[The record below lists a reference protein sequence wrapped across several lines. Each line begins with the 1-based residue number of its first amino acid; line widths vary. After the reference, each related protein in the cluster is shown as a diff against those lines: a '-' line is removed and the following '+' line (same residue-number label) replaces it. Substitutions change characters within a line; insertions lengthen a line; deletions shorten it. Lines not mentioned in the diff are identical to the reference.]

1 MPIVI
6 SSLIILGS
14 CSSEPAVKHLR
25 TERVSTEKK
34 VAVVPNHILTMEVEG
49 MTCEMGC
56 GGSIRKELKSTG
68 GVSRVEFDFVEG
80 RKVQSARI
88 SYDDKKISQQEMLK
102 IVTTMNDKQFKVG
115 KSSTENL
122 DQSLNSCNE
131 STPDCEE
138 QNVEISESEF
148 AIPNLIDILS
158 GII

>member
-1 MPIVI
+1 M
-6 SSLIILGS
+6 IILGS
-14 CSSEPAVKHLR
+14 CSSETNVKHLR
-25 TERVSTEKK
+25 TEKVSTDKT
-34 VAVVPNHILTMEVEG
+34 VSVIPNHILTMEVEG

-80 RKVQSARI
+80 RKIQSARI
-88 SYDDKKISQQEMLK
+88 SFDDAKVSQKEMVK
-102 IVTTMNDKQFKVG
+102 IVSTMNDKQFKVG

-122 DQSLNSCNE
+122 DQSLNSSIE
-131 STPDCEE
+131 STSDSDE

>member
-6 SSLIILGS
+6 SSLIILGA
-14 CSSEPAVKHLR
+14 CSSEPTVKHLR

-34 VAVVPNHILTMEVEG
+34 VSVIPNHVLTMEVEG

-56 GGSIRKELKSTG
+56 GGSIRKELKATG

-80 RKVQSARI
+80 RKIQSARI
-88 SYDDKKISQQEMLK
+88 SYDDKKVSQKEMVK
-102 IVTTMNDKQFKVG
+102 IVSTMNDKQFKVG

-131 STPDCEE
+131 ATPDCEE
-138 QNVEISESEF
+138 HNVEISESEF